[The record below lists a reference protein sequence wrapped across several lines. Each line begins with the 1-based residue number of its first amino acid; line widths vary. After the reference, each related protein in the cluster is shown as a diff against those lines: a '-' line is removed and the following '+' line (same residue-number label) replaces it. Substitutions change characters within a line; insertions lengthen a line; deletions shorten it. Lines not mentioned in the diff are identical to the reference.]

1 MTATVLFVDDEEYIL
16 NSVNRLFSDVDLHIC
31 TANSADEA
39 LHVLDREEVA
49 VIVTD
54 NCMPGMTGVDL
65 LSKIREVYP
74 DTMKIMM
81 TVQADITTAIDAI
94 NRGDVH
100 RFITKPWD
108 DRELIKTVTEAIRK
122 YELVQS
128 LKRDDEATLL
138 SIAQTVELKDPYTQG
153 HCERVSGFAV
163 MMAEAMQ
170 LSDYL
175 RQEIRHGSWLHDCGK
190 IGVPERI
197 LNYPGPL
204 DKDQYEIIKNHPKW
218 GADVISKARLSDHVF
233 NIVLYHHERYGG
245 NGYPKGIKGND
256 IPIEARIVT
265 VADVYDALTSDRS
278 YRTKYSQ
285 ERALE
290 IMVMMKDEF
299 FDIDILNTFI
309 EHCLKFRNPSPD
321 SQ

>member
-1 MTATVLFVDDEEYIL
+1 
-16 NSVNRLFSDVDLHIC
+16 
-31 TANSADEA
+31 
-39 LHVLDREEVA
+39 
-49 VIVTD
+49 
-54 NCMPGMTGVDL
+54 
-65 LSKIREVYP
+65 
-74 DTMKIMM
+74 
-81 TVQADITTAIDAI
+81 
-94 NRGDVH
+94 
-100 RFITKPWD
+100 
-108 DRELIKTVTEAIRK
+108 
-122 YELVQS
+122 
-128 LKRDDEATLL
+128 
-138 SIAQTVELKDPYTQG
+138 
-153 HCERVSGFAV
+153 
-163 MMAEAMQ
+163 
-170 LSDYL
+170 
-175 RQEIRHGSWLHDCGK
+175 
-190 IGVPERI
+190 VPERI